1 MLISLKLKEMII
13 LLKTNKELIHTIQT
27 ILQVFP
33 EGVIIRSL
41 DETSQQII
49 TKFANNISNKEFI
62 EKENRE
68 IKINICGN
76 QSFNEE
82 WRPQD
87 SLSLEELLTNQEI
100 KLEQDSFECFEQ
112 MIWVKGSIDQLQE
125 RFNIDQESAKNK
137 EENFFNIKSI
147 KVNWENNKESF
158 MHVFI
163 NITEVKKLEE
173 ERANRE
179 YQHMMFSSLSH
190 ELRTPLNAFSNSL
203 SLIQFTF

>member
-82 WRPQD
+82 RRPQD
-87 SLSLEELLTNQEI
+87 SLSLEELFTNQEM
-100 KLEQDSFECFEQ
+100 KLEQDSIECFEQ
-112 MIWVKGSIDQLQE
+112 MIWVKRSIDQLQE

-158 MHVFI
+158 MHVFYKY
-163 NITEVKKLEE
+163 NWG
-173 ERANRE
+173 
-179 YQHMMFSSLSH
+179 
-190 ELRTPLNAFSNSL
+190 
-203 SLIQFTF
+203 